1 MTARRHCQ
9 SQWTGAGRGAADPLW
24 LRCFVRPSG
33 RMKSVRPL
41 VALPPAAVCDRT
53 QVRRVHLR
61 SRVASLAWPFELRVG
76 WAAAAAAA
84 ALRGGRSSPLRCRHP
99 LHSDMITW
107 GCPPTPR
114 HSNSTTR
121 VQTIG
126 LTSDCC
132 CCCRIA
138 QPLSTRL
145 LPLHSPDRP
154 PPDRFT
160 PSVSISVSIAPTLT
174 LIYIH
179 RHESV

>member
-1 MTARRHCQ
+1 MTARQHCR
-9 SQWTGAGRGAADPLW
+9 SQWTGAGRPIPS
-24 LRCFVRPSG
+24 RCFVRPSG

-41 VALPPAAVCDRT
+41 GALPPAAVCDRT
-53 QVRRVHLR
+53 QVRRMHLR

-76 WAAAAAAA
+76 RAAGAAGA
-84 ALRGGRSSPLRCRHP
+84 ALRGGRSSPRSCRHS
-99 LHSDMITW
+99 LHSDMLTW

-132 CCCRIA
+132 CCRIA
-138 QPLSTRL
+138 QPLSPRL
-145 LPLHSPDRP
+145 LPLHSPARP
-154 PPDRFT
+154 LPDRFT
-160 PSVSISVSIAPTLT
+160 RSISISVSIPPTLT

-179 RHESV
+179 CHESVRL